1 MIDNMTRGTKTL
13 PYANLFFAGA
23 ALMLI
28 AKAVVLRL
36 GETQTLMS
44 TCLWCFLATALG
56 FMFDRLII
64 YPYCRSAIR
73 HSFPTVFV
81 RFRRHHAVAGTSID
95 NFLQDDKL
103 FCYTQVLSSLIES
116 PRGKTALSWFKEFPE
131 DDAIHIY
138 DPLLGDIV
146 VPISPCALRDALS
159 TNSRDYIKPEASI
172 ELLATVGG
180 KSLVFT
186 SGIEYTKFRKAIH
199 PLFSLRTVRKTHE
212 ISWDKSDLLSSAII
226 DRGMDHGFH
235 DPWPVLFRFVL
246 DSVGEGFLSYD
257 FDSMRSGWHNDD
269 VRALQRTL
277 TPGRRSGAFIA
288 ASLFTPPG
296 LLLSLPT
303 RNIKSLK
310 EVSRQLRTISSQIL
324 NSAKSMN
331 DLNDPAPEDLLRS
344 LVAKGDLNDEEAIET
359 ILTFLTAGIETTSAA
374 LTWTLHLLT
383 LPECIKDQDELRRE
397 LHHKFF
403 DIESRAVNLGDLESI
418 PILHGIIE
426 ESLRLFP
433 PIPLL
438 CHEAYK
444 DTKMM
449 GRSIPRGT
457 RILYCMWALNRNPNY
472 WGSDA
477 DAINPY
483 RWISTDEHG
492 THRLNKHGGASSN
505 YCYES
510 FLNGPR
516 ACVGKDAS
524 KATMRAAIAKLVS
537 SFEISRDAND
547 GLDLEIRG
555 AVIMRPVEG
564 LKLKFSRVQREHNI
578 PAGEVGR

>member
-1 MIDNMTRGTKTL
+1 MARGTRTL
-13 PYANLFFAGA
+13 PYANLIIAGA
-23 ALMLI
+23 AVMLI
-28 AKAVVLRL
+28 AQVVVLRL
-36 GETQTLMS
+36 GEIHTLML
-44 TCLWCFLATALG
+44 TCLWCFLITALG

-64 YPYCRSAIR
+64 YPYYRSTIR
-73 HSFPTVFV
+73 HSFPTIFV
-81 RFRRHHAVAGTSID
+81 GFARHYTFAGASID
-95 NFLQDDKL
+95 NSLQDDKL
-103 FCYTQVLSSLIES
+103 FCYTQVMGSLDES
-116 PRGKTALSWFKEFPE
+116 PRGETALSWFKRFPE
-131 DDAIHIY
+131 NDAIHIY

-146 VPISPCALRDALS
+146 VPISPCALRDVLS

-172 ELLATVGG
+172 ELLAAVGG

-186 SGIEYTKFRKAIH
+186 SGNEYTKFRKAIH

-212 ISWDKSDLLSSAII
+212 ISWDKSELLLSAII
-226 DRGMDHGFH
+226 DKGMDHGFH

-257 FDSMRSGWHNDD
+257 FDAMRSGWHNED

-277 TPGRRSGAFIA
+277 TPGRRSGTFIA

-296 LLLSLPT
+296 LLLSLPI

-310 EVSRQLRTISSQIL
+310 EVSRQLRTISEQIL
-324 NSAKSMN
+324 YCAKSMN
-331 DLNDPAPEDLLRS
+331 DLNNPAPEDLLRF
-344 LVAKGDLNDEEAIET
+344 LVAKGDLDDEEVIET

-383 LPECIKDQDELRRE
+383 LPECIKYQDELRRE
-397 LHHKFF
+397 LHLKFS
-403 DIESRAVNLGDLESI
+403 DVGNHAVNFRDLDSI

-438 CHEAYK
+438 GHEAYK
-444 DTKMM
+444 DTKIM
-449 GRSIPRGT
+449 GRPVPRGT
-457 RILYCMWALNRNPNY
+457 RILHCMWALNRNPKY

-477 DAINPY
+477 EAINPY
-483 RWISTDEHG
+483 RWVSTDEHG

-505 YCYES
+505 YCYET

-516 ACVGKDAS
+516 ACVGKDTS
-524 KATMRAAIAKLVS
+524 KATMRAAIARLVS
-537 SFEISRDAND
+537 KFEISRDPGDVMDPEAM
-547 GLDLEIRG
+547 G
-555 AVIMRPVEG
+555 AVIMRPVKG
-564 LKLKFSRVQREHNI
+564 LKLKFSRVQREHNLT
-578 PAGEVGR
+578 AGEVNR